1 MMQPFT
7 ERIQLETDEEI
18 LLVVRKHWFIL
29 LRETIVPVFLFVIP
43 VSIYFFVGDALFAF
57 LLIAQPQHIG
67 ATALFFISLWGLV
80 TWMMLFLIWTDYY
93 LDMWTL
99 TDRRIIT
106 IDQRGLFRRAVA
118 SFRYERLQDI
128 NVEINGFIAT
138 LLDFGELH
146 AQTAGHDTD
155 FKIAGIPHPREVK
168 ALILRSADNLPPHV
182 KPQLRSIT

>member
-1 MMQPFT
+1 MQSFT
-7 ERIQLETDEEI
+7 ERIQLDADERI

-29 LRETIVPVFLFVIP
+29 LRETIVLVLLFVIP
-43 VSIYFFVGDALFAF
+43 TSIYFFAGDALSA
-57 LLIAQPQHIG
+57 LLPIAQLPHTG
-67 ATALFFISLWGLV
+67 VMALFFISLWGLV
-80 TWMMLFLIWTDYY
+80 IWMMLFLIWTDYY

-138 LLDFGELH
+138 FLDFGELH

-182 KPQLRSIT
+182 KPQPRSTT